1 MSSFRNFTEMS
12 LLSVRPLR
20 YGGSRDHDGVVY
32 MTGQLL
38 KTSRDN
44 FMEAAQR
51 ELLAFELKE
60 REFRKQEK
68 QERAKELDIPALK
81 SDFHS

>member
-1 MSSFRNFTEMS
+1 
-12 LLSVRPLR
+12 
-20 YGGSRDHDGVVY
+20 

-38 KTSRDN
+38 KTSRHN

-51 ELLAFELKE
+51 ELMAFEQKE

-68 QERAKELDIPALK
+68 QERAKELDMPDL
-81 SDFHS
+81 SGELHS

>member
-1 MSSFRNFTEMS
+1 MMARE
-12 LLSVRPLR
+12 
-20 YGGSRDHDGVVY
+20 YDGVRN

-51 ELLAFELKE
+51 ELMAFEQKE
-60 REFRKQEK
+60 REFRKQDK
-68 QERAKELDIPALK
+68 QERAKELDMPDLRGEL
-81 SDFHS
+81 HS

>member
-1 MSSFRNFTEMS
+1 MARE
-12 LLSVRPLR
+12 
-20 YGGSRDHDGVVY
+20 YDGVRN

-51 ELLAFELKE
+51 ELMAFERKE

-68 QERAKELDIPALK
+68 QERAKELDMPDLRGEL
-81 SDFHS
+81 HS

>member
-1 MSSFRNFTEMS
+1 MMARE
-12 LLSVRPLR
+12 
-20 YGGSRDHDGVVY
+20 YDGVRN

-38 KTSRDN
+38 KTSRHN

-51 ELLAFELKE
+51 ELMAFEQKE

-68 QERAKELDIPALK
+68 QERAKELDMPDLRGEL
-81 SDFHS
+81 HS